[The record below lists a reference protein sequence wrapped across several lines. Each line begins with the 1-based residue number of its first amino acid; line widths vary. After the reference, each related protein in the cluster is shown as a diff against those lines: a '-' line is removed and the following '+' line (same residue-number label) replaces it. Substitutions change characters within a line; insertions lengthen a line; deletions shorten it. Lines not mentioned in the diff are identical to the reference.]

1 MTDEIETDIE
11 REAGEGSLDGKITE
25 EATSSKELHIVK
37 STKKP
42 KGSCVL
48 PNENYNDDNI

>member
-1 MTDEIETDIE
+1 MTDEIEIDIE

-42 KGSCVL
+42 KGSCGATKRKL
-48 PNENYNDDNI
+48 